1 MNKYNFDKIELHLH
15 LDGAFRFS
23 TIWELALRE
32 NVKMP
37 KDTLE
42 EYIEYIRYSANCG
55 SVNQYLRMFDAPQ
68 LVMQDKENLT
78 RITYELIE
86 DLYHQG
92 LSYAEIRFAPQ
103 FHTQK
108 GLSQFDATEA
118 VLEGRKLALG
128 KYPEMRANIIACMM
142 SLGPTSVNEK
152 ENYETIEVCKK
163 FRNDGLVGIDLAG
176 AEGIVPLSDFAPF
189 FDKAREYGLN
199 MTCHAGDSQHADTV
213 RDAIN
218 FGVSRIGHG
227 HHIYEDENL
236 CKIARDKRITLEI
249 CPTSNIQCLT
259 EPSYQ
264 KHPAKKLFDL
274 GIPVTI
280 NTDNMTLAG
289 TTLEDEYDH
298 CINEMGFTRKD
309 IIETNIYAIEAS
321 FADKKTKETIK
332 NNLEKSLKEESQ

>member
-1 MNKYNFDKIELHLH
+1 
-15 LDGAFRFS
+15 
-23 TIWELALRE
+23 
-32 NVKMP
+32 
-37 KDTLE
+37 
-42 EYIEYIRYSANCG
+42 
-55 SVNQYLRMFDAPQ
+55 
-68 LVMQDKENLT
+68 
-78 RITYELIE
+78 
-86 DLYHQG
+86 
-92 LSYAEIRFAPQ
+92 
-103 FHTQK
+103 
-108 GLSQFDATEA
+108 
-118 VLEGRKLALG
+118 
-128 KYPEMRANIIACMM
+128 MM

-152 ENYETIEVCKK
+152 ENFETIEVCKK

-176 AEGIVPLSDFAPF
+176 AEGIVPLSDFAIF
-189 FDKAREYGLN
+189 FDKARNANLN

-213 RDAIN
+213 RNAIN
-218 FGVSRIGHG
+218 FGVTRIGHG
-227 HHIYEDENL
+227 HHIIEDENL
-236 CKIARDKRITLEI
+236 CKIAKEKHITLEI

-264 KHPAKKLFDL
+264 KHPAKKIFDL